1 MSYQI
6 RPATP
11 DDVDV
16 IVGFTLREARDAEGV
31 SLDPS
36 AVGRGVGRAIADERL
51 ARYWIVEAADGTPAA
66 TASITTSEITVGSR
80 TVTASFVSDGDHT
93 DSSDSVGHVVAKA
106 TTSIALTMDPLSVV
120 TGQPV
125 TYTARVS
132 VEAPGATEATGTVTF
147 SPVSDEP
154 VPVGPDGVA
163 RITVPA
169 PAVGTGLNLVTAT
182 SLA

>member
-66 TASITTSEITVGSR
+66 TASITTEWSNFHGGHYWWVQSLFVEDAHRGRGLVDRLLDHLASQAAAAGALDLRLYAHQDNARARHVYERCGFVNAPYVLMRRRLSGVG
-80 TVTASFVSDGDHT
+80 
-93 DSSDSVGHVVAKA
+93 
-106 TTSIALTMDPLSVV
+106 
-120 TGQPV
+120 
-125 TYTARVS
+125 
-132 VEAPGATEATGTVTF
+132 
-147 SPVSDEP
+147 
-154 VPVGPDGVA
+154 
-163 RITVPA
+163 
-169 PAVGTGLNLVTAT
+169 
-182 SLA
+182 